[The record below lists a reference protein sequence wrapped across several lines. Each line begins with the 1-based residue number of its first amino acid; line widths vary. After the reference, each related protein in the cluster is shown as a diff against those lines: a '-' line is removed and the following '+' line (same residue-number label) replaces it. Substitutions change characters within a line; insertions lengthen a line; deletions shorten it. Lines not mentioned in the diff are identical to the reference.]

1 MLDVRRVLV
10 TVQAAPD
17 CIDVVGYAAN
27 LAERLHAKLYILDII
42 YNPFAYTGWNL
53 PMPFLEQNYESLLS
67 SVKERLRVM
76 TEGDLN
82 GRIEVETLVREGEPA
97 GQISAVVEEE
107 NIDLL
112 ILPAHEETRIE
123 HFLSGKMIAK
133 IVRTLPCSVLLV
145 KQDQDLLCDAAP

>member
-1 MLDVRRVLV
+1 MDVRRVLV

-17 CIDVVGYAAN
+17 CISVVGYAAN

-53 PMPFLEQNYESLLS
+53 AIPFLEQNYESLLS
-67 SVKERLRVM
+67 SVKDRLKAM
-76 TEGDLN
+76 TEGKLS

-97 GQISAVVEEE
+97 GQIAAVVEEK

-123 HFLSGKMIAK
+123 HFLSGKMTAK

-145 KQDQDLLCDAAP
+145 KQDQDVLCGPAP